1 MAIVTVCFCPTGKTL
16 LSPGDVIPLASSL
29 SELSFSVGRESGA
42 MSVFRIMNSCLC
54 AGPVF
59 SMLNVTAPALA
70 LFTLVVIDH
79 SASVTSTVPDEG
91 PVGTV
96 SVLSEAAF
104 PPESSSRDAADG
116 VFARPVA
123 DAMPIAEPVT
133 AIATTMPAHPRRR
146 LRFFNSTSLLESHSR
161 IVHSAD
167 SGSAKVLIRGG
178 LPTYMTGFVRLRYHQ
193 V

>member
-1 MAIVTVCFCPTGKTL
+1 
-16 LSPGDVIPLASSL
+16 
-29 SELSFSVGRESGA
+29 
-42 MSVFRIMNSCLC
+42 
-54 AGPVF
+54 
-59 SMLNVTAPALA
+59 MLNVTAPALA

-104 PPESSSRDAADG
+104 PLDSSSSDAADG

-133 AIATTMPAHPRRR
+133 AIATTMPAHPKRR

-167 SGSAKVLIRGG
+167 SGSAKVLIRRRD
-178 LPTYMTGFVRLRYHQ
+178 LAAYITGFFPLRSRH
-193 V
+193 VNSE

>member
-1 MAIVTVCFCPTGKTL
+1 
-16 LSPGDVIPLASSL
+16 
-29 SELSFSVGRESGA
+29 
-42 MSVFRIMNSCLC
+42 
-54 AGPVF
+54 
-59 SMLNVTAPALA
+59 MLNVTAPALA

-146 LRFFNSTSLLESHSR
+146 LRFFNSTSLPESHSR

-178 LPTYMTGFVRLRYHQ
+178 GGLPTYLNGFVRFWYSQ
-193 V
+193 VNEESQVGKKERKTRQSGAKSKTAHHCLS

>member
-1 MAIVTVCFCPTGKTL
+1 MEQDA
-16 LSPGDVIPLASSL
+16 PGDVCTLIMAFWPAETGDVSEAILA
-29 SELSFSVGRESGA
+29 A
-42 MSVFRIMNSCLC
+42 
-54 AGPVF
+54 PVF
-59 SMLNVTAPALA
+59 SMLNVTATALA

-133 AIATTMPAHPRRR
+133 AIAT
-146 LRFFNSTSLLESHSR
+146 
-161 IVHSAD
+161 
-167 SGSAKVLIRGG
+167 
-178 LPTYMTGFVRLRYHQ
+178 
-193 V
+193 